1 MPNVGGKTRCIMGD
15 MQMANGLKEEGGGCG
30 GEGGGGGGVRGGRDE
45 AWDQETML
53 QSGHTCVV
61 VSG

>member
-1 MPNVGGKTRCIMGD
+1 MVVVVVV
-15 MQMANGLKEEGGGCG
+15 
-30 GEGGGGGGVRGGRDE
+30 GEGGGGGGGGGRDE

-53 QSGHTCVV
+53 QNGHACVV